1 MLWAK
6 RARSI
11 FSLKSCDTPEG
22 MLQLFF
28 FILCEMNLTELE
40 MTVLNVLKERG
51 FIDNQTH
58 DEQLESYL
66 EACGRHCYIGFDP
79 TADSLHVGHLVPI
92 MSLAHMQ
99 QHGHIPIALVG
110 GGTGRI
116 GDPSG
121 KNEMRQMMTLDTI
134 DKNVLAIKRQLSR
147 FINFN
152 GGKAILANNADWLA
166 SLEYVPFLRDIGRH
180 FSINK
185 MIKAE
190 SYRQRIES
198 EGGLSFIEFNYM
210 LLQAYDF
217 LTLFDRHDCR
227 LQMGGS
233 DQWGNILAGVELIR
247 KSRHETA
254 FGITYKL
261 ITKSDGSKMGKT
273 AGNAVWLDPEKT
285 SPYEYY
291 QFWMN
296 TDDRDVARFL
306 ALFTFLPLPEISHVA
321 QLTDGEINQ
330 AKNVLAFECT
340 CLAHGRAA
348 ALTAKSSSAA
358 VFGDCTISENILPSS
373 DIPRQAENKNE
384 IDLPTTCVSR
394 EALTHG
400 VAAFELFFRTGLTKS
415 GGEARRLINQG
426 GAYIN
431 GETVAAFDELVD
443 TGHLKNGE
451 VILRAGKKRF
461 HKVKMED

>member
-1 MLWAK
+1 
-6 RARSI
+6 
-11 FSLKSCDTPEG
+11 
-22 MLQLFF
+22 
-28 FILCEMNLTELE
+28 

-58 DEQLESYL
+58 DEQLETYL
-66 EACGRHCYIGFDP
+66 KAGGRHCYIGFDP

-121 KNEMRQMMTLDTI
+121 KNEMRQMMTLETI
-134 DKNVLAIKRQLSR
+134 DKNVQGIKSQLSR
-147 FINFN
+147 FIDFN
-152 GGKAILANNADWLA
+152 DGKAILENNADWLA

-233 DQWGNILAGVELIR
+233 DQWGNILAGVELVR
-247 KSRHETA
+247 KSRQKTA

-273 AGNAVWLDPEKT
+273 AGNAVWLDPNKT

-306 ALFTFLPLPEISHVA
+306 SLFTFLPLPEIRQVA
-321 QLTDGEINQ
+321 RLVDGQLNQ

-340 CLAHGRAA
+340 CLAHGREA
-348 ALTAKSSSAA
+348 ALKAKASSAA
-358 VFGDCTISENILPSS
+358 VFGDSTISENILPSS
-373 DIPRQAENKNE
+373 RVPRHNGNKNAME
-384 IDLPTTCVSR
+384 LPTTYVSR
-394 EALTHG
+394 NALISG
-400 VAAFELFFRTGLTKS
+400 VPAYELFFRTGLTKS

-431 GETVAAFDELVD
+431 GEIVAAFDVLVD
-443 TGHLKNGE
+443 AGHLKNGE

-461 HKVKMED
+461 HRVKMED